1 WERMVQQVPENI
13 NFPNEE
19 EKILT
24 LWKNLNCFKECLK
37 QSKNRPRFNFYDGP
51 PFATGLPHYGHILAG
66 TIKDI
71 VTRFA
76 HQSGFH
82 VDRRFGWDCHGLP
95 VEYEIDKTLGI
106 KGPEDV
112 AKMGIEAYNKECRGI
127 VMRYAK
133 EWEFSVTR
141 LGRWIDFEND
151 YKTLY
156 PEFMESVWWV
166 FKQLY
171 DKGLVYRGVKVM
183 PFSTACNTPLSNF
196 ESHQNYKDVQDPSV
210 TVSFPL
216 EEDPSVSLVAW
227 TTTPWT
233 LPSNLALCVN
243 PELQYVKLRG
253 KYKATGNIYILMESR
268 LVALYKSDSEYQILD
283 RQVHKLLYLLAFR
296 AFLDQKFA
304 GIVLKGKKYKPL
316 FEYFIQCKEKGAFT
330 VVVDGYVKEEEGTGV
345 VHQAPYF
352 GADDYRVCMD
362 FNIIQ
367 KDSVPVCPVDASGC
381 FTAEVTDFAGQ
392 YVKDADKHIIRWLKE
407 KGRLIHST
415 TFQHS
420 YPFCWRSDTPLIYKA
435 VPSWFVRVE
444 HMVEKLLENNAQ
456 CYWVPDFVREKRFGN
471 WLKDARD
478 WAISR
483 NRYWGTPIP
492 LWVSEDLEEV
502 VCIGSMAELEELSGV
517 KVTDLHRESID
528 QLSIPSRRG
537 KGALHRVPE
546 VFDCW
551 FESGSMPYAQV
562 HYPFQNRRELEDAFP
577 ADFIAEGIDQTRGWF
592 YTLLV
597 LSTALFGR
605 PPFKNVIVNGLVLA
619 SDGQKMSKRKK
630 NYPDPMHIVN
640 SYGADALRLYLI
652 NSPVVRAENLRF
664 KEEGVRDILKDV
676 FLPWYNAYRF
686 LVQNVH
692 ILQHKDEGREFL
704 YNENTVKES
713 NNIMDK
719 WILSFTQSLIQFF
732 KAEMAAYRLYTVVPR
747 LVKFVD
753 VLTNWYVRMN
763 RRRLKG
769 ENGTEDCIMALETLF
784 SVLFSMCRLMAPYT
798 PFITELMYQNL
809 KTLIDPASVQEKNTE
824 SIHYLMLPQVREDLI
839 DKKIESAVS
848 CLQSVIELGRVIRDR
863 KTIPVK
869 YPLKEVVVIHQ
880 DPEALENIRSLEK
893 YVLEE
898 LNVRALTLS
907 ADKGRYGV
915 RLRAEPEHTV
925 LGRRL
930 KGAFKPLMAAIK
942 ELSSEQLE
950 RFQETGLY
958 IVVEGHE
965 LHGEDLRLMYQMTE
979 GSAQFEAHSDAQVL
993 VLLDVTPDQSMVDE
1007 GVARE
1012 VINRIQKLRKKRNL
1026 VPTDE
1031 ITVYYR
1037 ALPEGEYLD
1046 TVIQQ
1051 HAEFI
1056 FATIKA
1062 DLKPYPVPTSREVL
1076 IQETTQLKA
1085 SELEITLVR
1094 GGVCQSVGPAC
1105 AYVNLKVCVNGT
1117 EQDGVLLL
1125 ENPKGD
1131 NTLNFTGLVDAVS
1144 CIFGLKNS
1152 KLTVFNGNTE
1162 LISQTDLL
1170 GLSGKTLHVTAGPA
1184 PALASSP
1191 SSLLCQYINLQL
1203 INARPQECQKGT
1215 VGTLLMENPVG
1226 QNGLT
1231 YKGLL
1236 HETAKVF
1243 GLRSRRLK
1251 LFLDEA
1257 LTHEITKDV
1266 SMKNLNMKTLY
1277 VHVIPTTAEC

>member
-1 WERMVQQVPENI
+1 MVQQVPENI

-82 VDRRFGWDCHGLP
+82 VERRFGWDCHGLP

-243 PELQYVKLRG
+243 PELQYVKLRD
-253 KYKATGNIYILMESR
+253 KATGKIYILMESR

-283 RQVHKLLYLLAFR
+283 RFP
-296 AFLDQKFA
+296 

-316 FEYFIQCKEKGAFT
+316 FEYFIQCKENGAFT

-392 YVKDADKHIIRWLKE
+392 YVKDADKHIIKWLKE

-502 VCIGSMAELEELSGV
+502 VCVGSMAELEELSGV

-528 QLSIPSRRG
+528 GLLIPSRRG
-537 KGALHRVPE
+537 KGALRRVPE

-562 HYPFQNRRELEDAFP
+562 HYPFESRRELEDAFP

-686 LVQNVH
+686 LVQNVQV
-692 ILQHKDEGREFL
+692 LQHKDEGREFL

-907 ADKGRYGV
+907 ADKARYGV

-950 RFQETGLY
+950 RFQETGS

-1076 IQETTQLKA
+1076 IQETTQLKG

-1094 GGVCQSVGPAC
+1094 GGVCQSAGPAC

-1162 LISQTDLL
+1162 LLKHTDLL
-1170 GLSGKTLHVTAGPA
+1170 GLSGSTLHVTAGPA
-1184 PALASSP
+1184 PGLPSSP
-1191 SSLLCQYINLQL
+1191 SALLCQYINLQL
-1203 INARPQECQKGT
+1203 INAKPQECQKGT

-1231 YKGLL
+1231 YKALL

-1266 SMKNLNMKTLY
+1266 SMRNLNMKTLY

>member
-1 WERMVQQVPENI
+1 MVQQVPENI

-127 VMRYAK
+127 VMRYAT

-243 PELQYVKLRG
+243 PELQYVKLRD
-253 KYKATGNIYILMESR
+253 KATGKIYILMESR

-283 RQVHKLLYLLAFR
+283 RFP
-296 AFLDQKFA
+296 

-381 FTAEVTDFAGQ
+381 FTAEVADFAGQ

-502 VCIGSMAELEELSGV
+502 VCVGSMAELEELSGV

-528 QLSIPSRRG
+528 QLSIPSRSG
-537 KGALHRVPE
+537 KGALRRVPE

-562 HYPFQNRRELEDAFP
+562 HYPFENRRELEDAFP

-686 LVQNVH
+686 LVQNVQ

-753 VLTNWYVRMN
+753 ILTNWYVRMN

-809 KTLIDPASVQEKNTE
+809 KTLIDPASVQEKNIE

-930 KGAFKPLMAAIK
+930 KGAFKSVMAAIK

-950 RFQETGLY
+950 RFQETGS

-1031 ITVYYR
+1031 IMVYYR

-1046 TVIQQ
+1046 SVIQQ

-1062 DLKPYPVPTSREVL
+1062 DLKPYPVPTSKEVL
-1076 IQETTQLKA
+1076 IQETTQLKG

-1162 LISQTDLL
+1162 LINQTDLL
-1170 GLSGKTLHVTAGPA
+1170 GLSGKTLQVTAGSA
-1184 PALASSP
+1184 PALPSSP
-1191 SSLLCQYINLQL
+1191 SALLCQYINLQL
-1203 INARPQECQKGT
+1203 INAKPQECQKGT

-1231 YKGLL
+1231 YRGLL

-1257 LTHEITKDV
+1257 LTQEITKHV
-1266 SMKNLNMKTLY
+1266 SMKNLNTKTLY

>member
-253 KYKATGNIYILMESR
+253 KYTATGKIYILMESR

-283 RQVHKLLYLLAFR
+283 RQVQKLLHLLTF
-296 AFLDQKFA
+296 
-304 GIVLKGKKYKPL
+304 GKKYKPL

-381 FTAEVTDFAGQ
+381 FTAEVADFAGQ

-444 HMVEKLLENNAQ
+444 HMVDKLLENNAQ

-502 VCIGSMAELEELSGV
+502 VCVGSMAELEELSGV

-528 QLSIPSRRG
+528 QLSIPSRCG
-537 KGALHRVPE
+537 KGSLRRVPE

-562 HYPFQNRRELEDAFP
+562 HYPFENKRELEEAFP

-686 LVQNVH
+686 LVQNVQ

-898 LNVRALTLS
+898 LNVRVLTLS
-907 ADKGRYGV
+907 ADKGKYGV

-930 KGAFKPLMAAIK
+930 KGAFKPVMAAIK

-950 RFQETGLY
+950 RFQETGT

-1026 VPTDE
+1026 IYIYIYIYVC
-1031 ITVYYR
+1031 VCV
-1037 ALPEGEYLD
+1037 PEGQYLD
-1046 TVIQQ
+1046 IYIYIYIYVCVCV
-1051 HAEFI
+1051 
-1056 FATIKA
+1056 IKA
-1062 DLKPYPVPTSREVL
+1062 DLKPYPVPTSKEIL
-1076 IQETTQLKA
+1076 IQETTQL
-1085 SELEITLVR
+1085 EITLVYIYIYIYMC
-1094 GGVCQSVGPAC
+1094 VCVS
-1105 AYVNLKVCVNGT
+1105 YVNLKVCVNGT

-1152 KLTVFNGNTE
+1152 KLTVFNGNT
-1162 LISQTDLL
+1162 
-1170 GLSGKTLHVTAGPA
+1170 
-1184 PALASSP
+1184 
-1191 SSLLCQYINLQL
+1191 
-1203 INARPQECQKGT
+1203 
-1215 VGTLLMENPVG
+1215 
-1226 QNGLT
+1226 
-1231 YKGLL
+1231 
-1236 HETAKVF
+1236 
-1243 GLRSRRLK
+1243 
-1251 LFLDEA
+1251 
-1257 LTHEITKDV
+1257 
-1266 SMKNLNMKTLY
+1266 
-1277 VHVIPTTAEC
+1277 

>member
-1 WERMVQQVPENI
+1 MVQQVPENI

-19 EKILT
+19 EKILK
-24 LWKNLNCFKECLK
+24 LWKDLNCFKECLK
-37 QSKNRPRFNFYDGP
+37 QSKNRSRFNFYDGP

-243 PELQYVKLRG
+243 PELQYVKLRD
-253 KYKATGNIYILMESR
+253 KATGKIYILMESR

-283 RQVHKLLYLLAFR
+283 RFP
-296 AFLDQKFA
+296 
-304 GIVLKGKKYKPL
+304 GIALKGKKYKPL

-330 VVVDGYVKEEEGTGV
+330 VLVDGYVKEEEGTGV

-381 FTAEVTDFAGQ
+381 FTAEVADFAGQ
-392 YVKDADKHIIRWLKE
+392 YVKVKINIKEHFMNNVALKNVFVCFI
-407 KGRLIHST
+407 L
-415 TFQHS
+415 FM
-420 YPFCWRSDTPLIYKA
+420 CRSDTPLIYKA

-502 VCIGSMAELEELSGV
+502 VCVGSMAELEELSGV

-528 QLSIPSRRG
+528 QLTIPSRSG
-537 KGALHRVPE
+537 KGALRRVPE

-630 NYPDPMHIVN
+630 NYPDPMTIVD

-686 LVQNVH
+686 LVQNVQ
-692 ILQHKDEGREFL
+692 ILQHKVHKFL

-898 LNVRALTLS
+898 LNVRVLTLS

-930 KGAFKPLMAAIK
+930 KGAFKGVMAAIK

-950 RFQETGLY
+950 RFQETGS

-1037 ALPEGEYLD
+1037 SLPQGEYLD
-1046 TVIQQ
+1046 TVIQE
-1051 HAEFI
+1051 HSEFI

-1062 DLKPYPVPTSREVL
+1062 DLKPYPVPTSKEVL
-1076 IQETTQLKA
+1076 IQEKTQLKG

-1094 GGVCQSVGPAC
+1094 GGVCQSAGPAC

-1162 LISQTDLL
+1162 LLKQTDLL
-1170 GLSGKTLHVTAGPA
+1170 GLSGQTLHVTAGPA
-1184 PALASSP
+1184 PGLASSP
-1191 SSLLCQYINLQL
+1191 SALLCQYLNLQL
-1203 INARPQECQKGT
+1203 VNAQPQECQKGT

-1257 LTHEITKDV
+1257 LTHEITKDI